1 VDGRENRET
10 ERRYGLANKRVA
22 FPEPQQKLLEPPKR
36 AYLAERDCY
45 IMHPNPHD
53 VSGQS
58 TDSAV
63 PTVAASLEKRRHAE
77 SYHCVQS

>member
-1 VDGRENRET
+1 MSHVDGRENRET

-36 AYLAERDCY
+36 AYLAERD
-45 IMHPNPHD
+45 
-53 VSGQS
+53 
-58 TDSAV
+58 
-63 PTVAASLEKRRHAE
+63 LEKRRHAE